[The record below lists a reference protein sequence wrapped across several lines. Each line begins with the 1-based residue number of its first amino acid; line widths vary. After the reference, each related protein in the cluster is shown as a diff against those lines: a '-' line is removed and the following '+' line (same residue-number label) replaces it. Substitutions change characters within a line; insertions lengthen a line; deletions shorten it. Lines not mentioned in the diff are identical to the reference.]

1 MQNTQNKPALK
12 STWWKVALLPVLGL
26 LTLSMWALSSPV
38 GSSPDDNFHLPSIWC
53 GQGIREGYCEEI
65 KDAPDVRAVPMWV
78 SGAACYAYN
87 PESSAGCQTKDF
99 GEPTQLVNTN
109 LGNFNHVYPPVFYWA
124 MSLFTG
130 PNTEISVLSMR
141 LFNSALFVGMVT
153 LTYFLVPLRF
163 RRPVLWGSILAAVPL
178 SLFIIPS
185 TNPSSWAVTSAATLW
200 ALLVGFLQATKKKAR
215 LALGS
220 LAVLSAL
227 VGAGSRADSALF
239 CFVAIAVALI
249 LTVTKET
256 RISLSSVVVLITI
269 VAIATL
275 MYMTAGQTSAASTG
289 LGDPSAMSWGQK
301 LYLTIVNLIQVP
313 MIWPG
318 MLGSWG
324 LGWLDT
330 TMPNIVGVAS
340 LAAFTGMAFWGL
352 GLPQRLKSDSWRKIS
367 AVTFLFLVLWLF
379 PTAVLVQTGAMA
391 GGYFQPR
398 YILPVAIMLVGVM
411 LVGSISGKPTNLA
424 RPQALLVVLALS
436 VANVFSIHANMRRY
450 VTGIDLQNWNL
461 NNPREWWW
469 KLPLEPMTVFTV
481 SGLSFGLL
489 CLIVFMPQIFSK
501 TKDAQLIQTLQ
512 S

>member
-1 MQNTQNKPALK
+1 MQNTQIKPELRTA
-12 STWWKVALLPVLGL
+12 WWKLALLPILGF

-53 GQGIREGYCEEI
+53 GQGIREGYCQEI
-65 KDAPDVRAVPMWV
+65 NDAPEVRAVPMWV

-109 LGNFNHVYPPVFYWA
+109 LGNFNHVYPPVFYWV

-130 PNTEISVLSMR
+130 PNTEISVMTMR
-141 LFNSALFVGMVT
+141 LFNSALYVGMVT
-153 LTYFLVPLRF
+153 LTYFLVPFRF

-200 ALLVGFLQATKKKAR
+200 ALLVGFLQTTNNQR
-215 LALGS
+215 RITLGS
-220 LAVLSAL
+220 LAMLSAL
-227 VGAGSRADSALF
+227 IGAGSRADSALF

-249 LTVTKET
+249 LTITKKT
-256 RISLSSVVVLITI
+256 RISLSSILVLLVIA
-269 VAIATL
+269 AIAIL
-275 MYMTAGQTSAASTG
+275 MYLTAGQTSAASTG
-289 LGDPSAMSWGQK
+289 LGDQSVVSGGEK

-313 MIWPG
+313 MIWSG
-318 MLGSWG
+318 ILGSWG

-330 TMPNIVGVAS
+330 TMPNIVVVTS
-340 LAAFTGMAFWGL
+340 LAAFTGVAFWGL
-352 GLPQRLKSDSWRKIS
+352 GLPQRLKSDSWQKIS

-411 LVGSISGKPTNLA
+411 LIGSDSGKTINLA

-450 VTGIDLQNWNL
+450 VTGVDLQNWNL
-461 NNPREWWW
+461 NSPREWWW
-469 KLPLEPMTVFTV
+469 KLPLEPMAVFAL

-489 CLIVFMPQIFSK
+489 CLIVFMPQIVK
-501 TKDAQLIQTLQ
+501 TKDAQLVQTLQ

>member
-1 MQNTQNKPALK
+1 MWFKLAI
-12 STWWKVALLPVLGL
+12 LPILGF

-53 GQGIREGYCEEI
+53 GQGIREGFCQEI

-87 PESSAGCQTKDF
+87 PEESADCQTKDF

-109 LGNFNHVYPPVFYWA
+109 VGNFNHIYPPVFYWT
-124 MSLFTG
+124 MSFFTG
-130 PNTEISVLSMR
+130 PNTEISVMTMR

-153 LTYFLVPLRF
+153 LTYFLVPFRF
-163 RRPVLWGSILAAVPL
+163 KRPVLWGSVLVTVPL

-200 ALLVGFLQATKKKAR
+200 ALLIGFLQATKNKTR
-215 LALGS
+215 IALGS
-220 LAVLSAL
+220 LAVISAL
-227 VGAGSRADSALF
+227 IGAGARADAALF

-249 LTVTKET
+249 LTFTKKT
-256 RISLSSVVVLITI
+256 KISISSVVVLLTI
-269 VAIATL
+269 AAIAIL
-275 MYMTAGQTSAASTG
+275 MYLTAGQTSAASSG
-289 LGDPSAMSWGQK
+289 LGDPSAISGGQK
-301 LYLTIVNLIQVP
+301 LYLTIVNLLQVP

-318 MLGSWG
+318 ILGSWG

-398 YILPVAIMLVGVM
+398 YILPVAIMLIGV
-411 LVGSISGKPTNLA
+411 
-424 RPQALLVVLALS
+424 LLIGTTSNKYSRITKAQGLLLTLS
-436 VANVFSIHANMRRY
+436 LTVANSIAIHANIRRY
-450 VTGIDLQNWNL
+450 VTGVDLQGVNL
-461 NNPREWWW
+461 NTSREWWW
-469 KLPLEPMTVFTV
+469 KLPIEPMTVFSV
-481 SGLSFGLL
+481 STLSFGMI
-489 CLIVFMPQIFSK
+489 CFIVFMSQIFSK
-501 TKDAQLIQTLQ
+501 TKDAQLVQTLQ
-512 S
+512 R